1 MSMVSK
7 NTYIC
12 KASLFDKV
20 YRITRQMAILLVVV
34 VPTLACAA
42 IFGYGLAEVLG
53 LPGPVAIVIT
63 VATGVVGG
71 GAYLRNL
78 CVVAS
83 TEE

>member
-1 MSMVSK
+1 MLMVSK

-12 KASLFDKV
+12 KWRLSGKA
-20 YRITRQMAILLVVV
+20 YRIVRQMALLLMVV

-42 IFGYGLAEVLG
+42 IFGYGLAELLG
-53 LPGPVAIVIT
+53 LPSPVAVVTT
-63 VATGVVGG
+63 VATGIVGG

-78 CVVAS
+78 CIEAS

>member
-7 NTYIC
+7 NAYIC
-12 KASLFDKV
+12 KWRLSGKA
-20 YRITRQMAILLVVV
+20 YRIVRQTVLLMMVV

-42 IFGYGLAEVLG
+42 IFGYGLAEMLG
-53 LPGPVAIVIT
+53 LPGPVAVVIT

-78 CVVAS
+78 CIEVS

>member
-1 MSMVSK
+1 MM
-7 NTYIC
+7 
-12 KASLFDKV
+12 
-20 YRITRQMAILLVVV
+20 VV

-42 IFGYGLAEVLG
+42 IFGYGLAEMLG
-53 LPGPVAIVIT
+53 LPGPVAVVIT

-78 CVVAS
+78 CIMAS

>member
-12 KASLFDKV
+12 KWRLSGKA
-20 YRITRQMAILLVVV
+20 YRIIRQMALLMMVV

-42 IFGYGLAEVLG
+42 IFGYGLAEMLG
-53 LPGPVAIVIT
+53 LLGPVAVVIT
-63 VATGVVGG
+63 VATRVVGG

-78 CVVAS
+78 CIMAS

>member
-7 NTYIC
+7 STYIC
-12 KASLFDKV
+12 KWRLSGKV
-20 YRITRQMAILLVVV
+20 YRIVRRMALLMIVV

-42 IFGYGLAEVLG
+42 IFGYGLAELLG
-53 LPGPVAIVIT
+53 LQGPIAAVIT
-63 VATGVVGG
+63 VATGIVGG

-78 CVVAS
+78 CIEAS

>member
-7 NTYIC
+7 NAYIC
-12 KASLFDKV
+12 KWRLSGKA
-20 YRITRQMAILLVVV
+20 YRIVRQTVLLMMVV

-42 IFGYGLAEVLG
+42 IFGYGLAELLG
-53 LPGPVAIVIT
+53 LPSPIAAVIT
-63 VATGVVGG
+63 VATGIVGG

-78 CVVAS
+78 CIEAS

>member
-7 NTYIC
+7 NAYIC
-12 KASLFDKV
+12 KWRLSGKA
-20 YRITRQMAILLVVV
+20 YRIVRQTVLLMMVV

-42 IFGYGLAEVLG
+42 IFGYGLAELLG
-53 LPGPVAIVIT
+53 LPGPIAAVIT
-63 VATGVVGG
+63 AATGIVGG

-78 CVVAS
+78 CIEAS

>member
-12 KASLFDKV
+12 KWRLSGKA
-20 YRITRQMAILLVVV
+20 YRIIRQIALLMMVVA
-34 VPTLACAA
+34 PTLACAA
-42 IFGYGLAEVLG
+42 IFGYGLAELLG
-53 LPGPVAIVIT
+53 LPGPAAVVIT
-63 VATGVVGG
+63 VATGIVGG

-78 CVVAS
+78 CIVAS

>member
-1 MSMVSK
+1 MLMVSK

-12 KASLFDKV
+12 KWRLSGKV
-20 YRITRQMAILLVVV
+20 YRIVRRMALLMIVV

-42 IFGYGLAEVLG
+42 IFGYGLAELLG
-53 LPGPVAIVIT
+53 LPGPIATVIT

-78 CVVAS
+78 FVVAS

>member
-1 MSMVSK
+1 MLMASK

-12 KASLFDKV
+12 KWRLSGKV
-20 YRITRQMAILLVVV
+20 YRIVRRMALLMIVV

-42 IFGYGLAEVLG
+42 IFGYGLAELLG
-53 LPGPVAIVIT
+53 LPGPIATVIT
-63 VATGVVGG
+63 VATGIVGG

-78 CVVAS
+78 CIMAS

>member
-1 MSMVSK
+1 MLMALK

-12 KASLFDKV
+12 KWRLSGKA
-20 YRITRQMAILLVVV
+20 YRIVRQTVLLMMVV

-42 IFGYGLAEVLG
+42 IFGYGLAELLG
-53 LPGPVAIVIT
+53 LPSPVAVVTT

-78 CVVAS
+78 CIEAS